1 MLKIGVTHSRPL
13 VSVGSLMF
21 LKNLNP
27 TQAEAVTFGDG
38 PLLILAGAG
47 SGKTRV
53 LTARIAYLVLHKGI
67 APESILAVTFTNK
80 AAGEMRERLG
90 RLIGSEA
97 RSLWLGTFHSLGL
110 RILRRE
116 SKAFGLKD
124 ALTVYGEDDQLSLIK
139 EAMKELNISDKAFAP
154 KAILARINGAKNENV
169 YPSEFKADARDFLSE
184 RVAKVYSLY
193 QKKLRDMGCMDF
205 GDLICE
211 PVNLLRQNPAL
222 LRNYQERFSYI
233 LVDEYQDT
241 NKAQYI
247 FTNLLAG
254 GSRNLLAVG
263 DPDQSIYAWRGADI
277 SNILEFEKDYADA
290 TVLRLEQ
297 NYRSTKNIL
306 SAANSVIERNQQRL
320 KKTLWTEN
328 HAGEL
333 LTFEEADNEYDEA
346 RRIIKRLK
354 SALSAKSISY
364 KDAAV
369 FYRTNAQSR
378 VFEEELIREGIPYT
392 IVGGVRFYDRKE
404 IKDALAYLRLM
415 NNTDDDLSLQRVI
428 NTPPR
433 GIGKATMERVQ
444 STARDSGISLYAA
457 GSASSARGVLGK
469 TRASAFFEACE
480 DFRRNLGATPLHEAA
495 LRLLED
501 SGYMLMWQE
510 ENSEEAQ
517 ERVENLFEFISAIKD
532 FETAY
537 QSSSLADFL
546 DHVALISD
554 IDAYKEDSDR
564 LTLMTLHSAKG
575 LEFKV
580 VFLSGMEE
588 GLFPHSRS
596 INDPD
601 SLEEERRLCYV
612 GMTRARED
620 LYLFSAKT
628 RSVYGET
635 RRQIRSRF
643 IDEIAPEFILCS
655 SASSETATGM
665 TTNEVYYTR
674 DDSQVG
680 HNPSYDSC
688 DSPDPWGIGAKVVH
702 PSFGIGIIKDRIGR
716 GDDTKVTVNFKD
728 FGVKKLAVR
737 YASLTPA

>member
-1 MLKIGVTHSRPL
+1 
-13 VSVGSLMF
+13 
-21 LKNLNP
+21 
-27 TQAEAVTFGDG
+27 
-38 PLLILAGAG
+38 
-47 SGKTRV
+47 
-53 LTARIAYLVLHKGI
+53 
-67 APESILAVTFTNK
+67 
-80 AAGEMRERLG
+80 
-90 RLIGSEA
+90 
-97 RSLWLGTFHSLGL
+97 
-110 RILRRE
+110 
-116 SKAFGLKD
+116 
-124 ALTVYGEDDQLSLIK
+124 
-139 EAMKELNISDKAFAP
+139 
-154 KAILARINGAKNENV
+154 
-169 YPSEFKADARDFLSE
+169 
-184 RVAKVYSLY
+184 
-193 QKKLRDMGCMDF
+193 
-205 GDLICE
+205 
-211 PVNLLRQNPAL
+211 
-222 LRNYQERFSYI
+222 
-233 LVDEYQDT
+233 
-241 NKAQYI
+241 
-247 FTNLLAG
+247 
-254 GSRNLLAVG
+254 
-263 DPDQSIYAWRGADI
+263 
-277 SNILEFEKDYADA
+277 
-290 TVLRLEQ
+290 
-297 NYRSTKNIL
+297 
-306 SAANSVIERNQQRL
+306 
-320 KKTLWTEN
+320 
-328 HAGEL
+328 
-333 LTFEEADNEYDEA
+333 
-346 RRIIKRLK
+346 
-354 SALSAKSISY
+354 
-364 KDAAV
+364 
-369 FYRTNAQSR
+369 
-378 VFEEELIREGIPYT
+378 
-392 IVGGVRFYDRKE
+392 
-404 IKDALAYLRLM
+404 
-415 NNTDDDLSLQRVI
+415 
-428 NTPPR
+428 
-433 GIGKATMERVQ
+433 
-444 STARDSGISLYAA
+444 
-457 GSASSARGVLGK
+457 
-469 TRASAFFEACE
+469 
-480 DFRRNLGATPLHEAA
+480 
-495 LRLLED
+495 
-501 SGYMLMWQE
+501 MLMWQE

-665 TTNEVYYTR
+665 TANEVYYTR

-688 DSPDPWGIGAKVVH
+688 DSPDPWKIGAKVVH